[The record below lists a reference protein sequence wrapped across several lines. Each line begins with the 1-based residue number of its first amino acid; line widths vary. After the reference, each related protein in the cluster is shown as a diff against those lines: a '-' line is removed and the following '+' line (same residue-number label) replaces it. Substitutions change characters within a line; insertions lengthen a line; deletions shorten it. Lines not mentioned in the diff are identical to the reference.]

1 MKRNNDKAF
10 RDFTTEQAV
19 NEQMRDSIGID
30 LVINDNLDIDLD
42 FESPENVRSYRRVVN
57 KIVGH
62 SSLFVCLQGE
72 VEMILN
78 SQPCVMHADDANY
91 VQSGHIGEVKRF
103 SPDTRFFLV
112 ICKDSFYMP
121 PLSAVE
127 AAAFRRELVT
137 HPVAH
142 LSKPQAY
149 GVTLLYKMIRNAL
162 AKRDEIHFV
171 RRTVQGLMQA
181 MFFQVFSAYQ
191 SETNASSQR
200 ATARQEEI
208 FKRFIKLVEKNYVS
222 ERNIGFYADK
232 LCITPKYLS
241 QLIYKASGIYA
252 GDHIDNYVIGEAKM
266 LIKSRKYTIAQASD
280 MLNFTSQAYFGR
292 YFKKHTGMT
301 PLEFA
306 DKG

>member
-1 MKRNNDKAF
+1 MMKKTDDKAF

-19 NEQMRDSIGID
+19 NERMRDSIGTD

-42 FESPENVRSYRRVVN
+42 FESAESVHSYRRVN

-62 SSLFVCLQGE
+62 NSLFVCLQGE
-72 VEMILN
+72 VEMICN

-91 VQSGHIGEVKRF
+91 AQSGHIGEVIRF
-103 SPDTRFFLV
+103 SPDTRFFL
-112 ICKDSFYMP
+112 IISKDSFYMP
-121 PLSAVE
+121 PLTAVE

-149 GVTLLYKMIRNAL
+149 AVTLLYKMIRNAL

-191 SETNASSQR
+191 SETNSSSQL

-266 LIKSRKYTIAQASD
+266 LIKSRKYTIAQVSD

-301 PLEFA
+301 PMEFA
-306 DKG
+306 EKG